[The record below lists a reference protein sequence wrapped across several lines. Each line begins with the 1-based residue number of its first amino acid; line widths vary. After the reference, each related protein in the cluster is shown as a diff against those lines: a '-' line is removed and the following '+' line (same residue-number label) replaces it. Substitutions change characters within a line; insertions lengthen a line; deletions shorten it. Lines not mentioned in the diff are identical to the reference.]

1 MTAEEK
7 QSVTHSQDDPELR
20 RRSPATTIFLVAVGV
35 LLAYLCFQIVQPF
48 LTAFA
53 WATILA
59 VVFGPLHDRI
69 SRLIRRDN
77 LSAFISTSVTILVVI
92 LPLVLM
98 GLALAREAREGYHQL
113 ALGISSGRDLAEV
126 LSESRVIGPVWHWVQ
141 NHLQQ
146 WNVDINTV
154 TKDALGRAS
163 GLAVRVATQTLANLT
178 TFFINVVLIA
188 FTLFYFFRDG
198 RVILRKMQRT
208 APMRAETVER
218 IYHQIAA
225 IIRAAINGVVGI
237 NLIKGFLAGLAFWML
252 GLQSPVLW
260 GVVGAIVS
268 VIPVVGISLVWGPA
282 AIALWLQGHTIK
294 AILLAIWGLTV
305 LSLLDNFLYP
315 ILVGNQIRLH
325 TLMIFF
331 STLGGLA
338 VFGLLG
344 FVLGP
349 VIAALS
355 LTLIRVASDYYSVSG
370 RAGEQATG
378 AGAQK

>member
-1 MTAEEK
+1 MITEEP
-7 QSVTHSQDDPELR
+7 SSIAPSRDETELR
-20 RRSPATTIFLVAVGV
+20 KRRPATTIFLAAVGA
-35 LLAYLCFQIVQPF
+35 LLLYLTYQIVQPF

-59 VVFGPLHDRI
+59 VVFGPLHDRV
-69 SRLIRRDN
+69 SRLIRNDN
-77 LSAFISTSVTILVVI
+77 LCAFVTTSLTMLFVL
-92 LPLVLM
+92 LPLVLT
-98 GLALAREAREGYHQL
+98 GLTLAREAREGYQQIS
-113 ALGISSGRDLAEV
+113 LGISSGRELTEMI
-126 LSESRVIGPVWHWVQ
+126 SQSRVIGPVWHWVQ
-141 NHLQQ
+141 DHLRQ
-146 WNVDINTV
+146 WNVDISTV
-154 TKDALGRAS
+154 TRDALGRAS
-163 GLAVRVATQTLANLT
+163 GLAVRVATGTLANLT
-178 TFFINVVLIA
+178 TFFVNVVLIA

-237 NLIKGFLAGLAFWML
+237 NLIKGFLAGLAFWAL

-260 GVVGAIVS
+260 GVVGAILS
-268 VIPVVGISLVWGPA
+268 VIPVLGISLVWGPA
-282 AIALWLQGHTIK
+282 AIVLWLQGHTIK
-294 AILLAIWGLTV
+294 AILLTIWGLGV
-305 LSLLDNFLYP
+305 LSLIDNFLYP
-315 ILVGNQIRLH
+315 LLVGNQIRLH
-325 TLMIFF
+325 TLLVFF

-355 LTLIRVASDYYSVSG
+355 LTLIRIVSEYYG
-370 RAGEQATG
+370 INECPGERAAG
-378 AGAQK
+378 AGD

>member
-1 MTAEEK
+1 MTEEK
-7 QSVTHSQDDPELR
+7 QVAAGAPDGLDLR
-20 RRSPATTIFLVAVGV
+20 KKRPATTIFLTTVGV
-35 LLAYLCFQIVQPF
+35 LLAYLCYQIAQPF
-48 LTAFA
+48 LTAIA

-69 SRLIRRDN
+69 SRTLRRDN
-77 LSAFISTSVTILVVI
+77 LSAFVSTAVTVLVVI
-92 LPLVLM
+92 LPVILM
-98 GLALAREAREGYHQL
+98 GLALAREAREGYQQIT
-113 ALGISSGRDLAEV
+113 LGIGSGRDLGDV
-126 LSESRVIGPVWHWVQ
+126 ISESRIVGPLWHWIQ
-141 NHLQQ
+141 DHLRQ
-146 WNVDINTV
+146 WNIEISKLAGDT
-154 TKDALGRAS
+154 LQRGS
-163 GLAVRVATQTLANLT
+163 GIAVRVATETLANLT
-178 TFFINVVLIA
+178 TFTINVVLVT

-208 APMRAETVER
+208 APMSAESVER

-237 NLIKGFLAGLAFWML
+237 NLIKGFLAGLAFWVL

-260 GVVGAIVS
+260 GVIGAMVS

-282 AIALWLQGHTIK
+282 AVVLWLQGHTIK
-294 AILLAIWGLTV
+294 AVLLTIWGLGV
-305 LSLLDNFLYP
+305 LSLVDNFLYP
-315 ILVGNQIRLH
+315 VLVGNQIRLH
-325 TLMIFF
+325 TLLIFF

-355 LTLIRVASDYYSVSG
+355 LTLIRVTSEYYGAGG
-370 RAGEQATG
+370 RAIEQVEE
-378 AGAQK
+378 QEEV